1 MQINGINGRIGS
13 WMQGAVQFSD
23 GSNCLSSGGLNM
35 YVSSLCYHYK
45 QGVIREQLPCSAALL
60 TSQ

>member
-35 YVSSLCYHYK
+35 YTAC
-45 QGVIREQLPCSAALL
+45 
-60 TSQ
+60 TSQAYVTIISKG